1 MQIRLEHIY
10 FNDVRLKAATSN
22 KKISDT
28 FKTTLNFDALLN
40 KEISGNHFS
49 IKLSIN
55 LKSKGFNLSVVSV
68 AIFQT
73 DQLLD
78 ETFINSP
85 FCKINAPA
93 IAFPFVRTFIS
104 NVTLNSGYDPVIL
117 PSFNF
122 VKIFNEEKNSTNL

>member
-10 FNDVRLKAATSN
+10 FNDVKLKATTSN

-28 FKTTLNFDALLN
+28 FKTTLNFDAFLN
-40 KEISGNHFS
+40 KEISSNHFS
-49 IKLSIN
+49 IKLSVI
-55 LKSKGFNLSVVSV
+55 LKSKGFNFSVNSI

-73 DQLLD
+73 DQQLD
-78 ETFINSP
+78 DNFINSP

-104 NVTLNSGYDPVIL
+104 NTTLNSGYDPVIL

-122 VKIFNEEKNSTNL
+122 VKIYNEEKNSNN